1 LRDTSGLL
9 LNSLGVA
16 LLPGFLGI
24 EAQLAQYL
32 GGLAQQIALALLVL
46 IPVLKFRNR
55 NKTVDNTLA
64 HRVSLAYADPLA
76 KLRSRMAVEDRVVA
90 PRRPI

>member
-1 LRDTSGLL
+1 
-9 LNSLGVA
+9 
-16 LLPGFLGI
+16 
-24 EAQLAQYL
+24 
-32 GGLAQQIALALLVL
+32 
-46 IPVLKFRNR
+46 VLKFRNR

-64 HRVSLAYADPLA
+64 HRVALAYADPLA